1 MSASVS
7 KIPLPKPRRLS
18 PERPSPVTSPQKSVS
33 KLPVKVSKLGNESPV
48 GGHYKEN
55 ICDYRSPDTN
65 PVRWTEPSPV
75 TSPSRI
81 PVMKSQQHDNA
92 DSVTPRIHPT
102 SYVSSQ
108 RPQSIDL
115 EDEFVIGKSYI
126 NHMSPMPEIMPQQQ
140 QQQQQQIRKKSDPKL
155 NFSPQRKISPLAAQ
169 VTNSR
174 IPIASDYIK
183 SDRPRASP
191 PRSASSTSL
200 KLSPGKAIF
209 NISLIKVT
217 Q

>member
-7 KIPLPKPRRLS
+7 KIPLPKHRRLS

-81 PVMKSQQHDNA
+81 PVMKSQQDIA

-102 SYVSSQ
+102 TYITSQ

-140 QQQQQQIRKKSDPKL
+140 HQQQIRKKSEPKL

-174 IPIASDYIK
+174 IPISSDYIK

-191 PRSASSTSL
+191 PRSASSSSL
-200 KLSPGKAIF
+200 KLSPGMAIF
-209 NISLIKVT
+209 NI
-217 Q
+217 